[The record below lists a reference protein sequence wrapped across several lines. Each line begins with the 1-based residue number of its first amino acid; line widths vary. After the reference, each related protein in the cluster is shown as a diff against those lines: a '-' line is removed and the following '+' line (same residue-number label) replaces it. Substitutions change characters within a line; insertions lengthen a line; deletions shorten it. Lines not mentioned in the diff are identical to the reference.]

1 MARQAQ
7 FEFVDGKFV
16 FPLRS
21 TVLRIQRKLNALTPY
36 KYIRWDALRTDYYI
50 YTVSIGQPDHMS
62 ELGPY
67 HYKWIIALADM
78 LNIWTLDERK
88 YQPKVLLADG
98 RRHESGVLPDHLS
111 FPVITPLLQAT
122 FAHLDPTTAA
132 GVQKLVEATTDIY
145 RSFGGAKTMASRS
158 AAMAAILRSE
168 GWTVKPP
175 LPDTP
180 ENVTVPVTEKV
191 DADSFFMPLSKEPE
205 PGPEEVFER
214 HGRRTRAAA
223 RRDARLTIATQR
235 SAMAAAANR
244 GALSPCRRAT
254 DWKGTKRMKYV
265 KYVGKEEFETVKLSK
280 LMRKYAAGLSTAIAY
295 QHGAAQHSNREKATI
310 EKDMTKL
317 TPKQRK
323 WFEYLALK
331 LRTAPRQRDTV

>member
-7 FEFVDGKFV
+7 FEFVDGNLFSLYEVPFCGYK
-16 FPLRS
+16 
-21 TVLRIQRKLNALTPY
+21 RKLNALTPY

-98 RRHESGVLPDHLS
+98 RRHESEVLPDHLS
-111 FPVITPLLQAT
+111 FPVVTPLLQAT

-180 ENVTVPVTEKV
+180 EGATVPVTGPVKS
-191 DADSFFMPLSKEPE
+191 ADGTRYMPSGELVSQEPE
-205 PGPEEVFER
+205 PGPEEVFDNPE
-214 HGRRTRAAA
+214 
-223 RRDARLTIATQR
+223 DE
-235 SAMAAAANR
+235 
-244 GALSPCRRAT
+244 
-254 DWKGTKRMKYV
+254 D
-265 KYVGKEEFETVKLSK
+265 
-280 LMRKYAAGLSTAIAY
+280 AAGAE
-295 QHGAAQHSNREKATI
+295 N
-310 EKDMTKL
+310 
-317 TPKQRK
+317 
-323 WFEYLALK
+323 
-331 LRTAPRQRDTV
+331 